1 MSKKH
6 GGSHKMATG
15 GVTGIEMRKY
25 GRNLARAM
33 HQANPGKLGAKHDG
47 PIKKAGRAR

>member
-6 GGSHKMATG
+6 EGSRKMATG
-15 GVTGIEMRKY
+15 GVTGEMMKKY

-33 HQANPGKLGAKHDG
+33 HQASHGKSGA
-47 PIKKAGRAR
+47 PIKKAGRGR